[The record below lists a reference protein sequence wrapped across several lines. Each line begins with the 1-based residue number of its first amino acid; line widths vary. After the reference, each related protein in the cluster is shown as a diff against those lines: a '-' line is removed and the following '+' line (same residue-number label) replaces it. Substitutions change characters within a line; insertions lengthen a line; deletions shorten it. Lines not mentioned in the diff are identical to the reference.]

1 MRLKQ
6 SNTAKIEANSS
17 GTPKSLNSFNT
28 DPKLVDQSNLLQSIL
43 DQSQLKCQSENAQ
56 NILYDLKLLSK
67 NDHILKQQLQD
78 YGSQEHEDHRLKK
91 QHQNSEIATLKIG
104 IQSLI
109 MKIKTM
115 KLKGF
120 DQIEEGRKIIAFN
133 TESLNESMKSL
144 IELQKNLEEDC
155 HLTGN
160 EQITDLIKQQI
171 RKEKADAE
179 SLERDHQQKLLRT
192 MLEIQKIS
200 NYKQSISNFDH
211 QQIL

>member
-1 MRLKQ
+1 
-6 SNTAKIEANSS
+6 
-17 GTPKSLNSFNT
+17 
-28 DPKLVDQSNLLQSIL
+28 
-43 DQSQLKCQSENAQ
+43 
-56 NILYDLKLLSK
+56 
-67 NDHILKQQLQD
+67 
-78 YGSQEHEDHRLKK
+78 
-91 QHQNSEIATLKIG
+91 
-104 IQSLI
+104 
-109 MKIKTM
+109 M

-192 MLEIQKIS
+192 MLEI
-200 NYKQSISNFDH
+200 
-211 QQIL
+211 